1 MKKLVIINILFLSI
15 SIYSQPQWV
24 RIDSPTNN
32 LLRKIVFADSLN
44 GWACGL
50 NGTIIH
56 TSDGGDSWF
65 IQNTNTS
72 DPVIDIHFIDNQKG
86 YALTWELNNPP
97 LGTNMLKTTDGGIN
111 WIKEF
116 IPIETEFFRSVFF
129 LNEQFGLIGDRFT
142 YYTTNGG
149 TNWNLSQRDSDI
161 VANLPFHQIQMLNDS
176 LGFACGGVLDNAGII
191 WKTTDGGRNW
201 KTNGI
206 SPDEIFEIFI
216 FDSLN
221 ILALSGDPEY
231 LYGVGL
237 IKSSDGGETW
247 SYEELPINAVCFGID
262 FRNELEGWS
271 AAGYKMLFT
280 NDGGDSWSEM
290 DTPDSSAVYDVQF
303 VNDRKGFA
311 CGQDGVLFKYIP
323 DPNSV
328 EQATVSNEIDYKLF
342 QNYPNPFNPV
352 TSIQYAIG
360 SRQFVQ
366 LKVYDLLGNEV
377 ATLVDEE
384 KPAGQY
390 KVEFNANQISK
401 PGISSGVYFYRL
413 KLINSSVASEKV
425 TIESKKMIY
434 LK

>member
-1 MKKLVIINILFLSI
+1 MKKFLIVNILIFSI
-15 SIYSQPQWV
+15 GIYSQPQWV

-32 LLRKIVFADSLN
+32 FLRKIVFTDSLN

-56 TSDGGDSWF
+56 TSDGGDNWF

-72 DPVIDIHFIDNQKG
+72 DPIIDIHFIDNQKG
-86 YALTWELNNPP
+86 WALIWELNTPP
-97 LGTNMLKTTDGGIN
+97 FGSYFLKTVDGGAT
-111 WIKEF
+111 WVKEL
-116 IPIETEFFRSVFF
+116 IPIESEFFRSVFF
-129 LNEQFGLIGDRFT
+129 LNEQVGLIGDRFT

-149 TNWNLSQRDSDI
+149 INWNLSQRDSDI
-161 VANLPFHQIQMLNDS
+161 VANLPFLQIQMLNDS

-237 IKSSDGGETW
+237 IKSTDGGETW

-271 AAGYKMLFT
+271 AAGFKFLYTL
-280 NDGGDSWSEM
+280 DGGISWSEM
-290 DTPDSSAVYDVQF
+290 NAPDSSVVYDVQF
-303 VNDRKGFA
+303 VNDKNGFA
-311 CGQDGVLFKYIP
+311 CGQDGVLLKYIP
-323 DPNSV
+323 DPNGIDKEES
-328 EQATVSNEIDYKLF
+328 SNGMGYQLF
-342 QNYPNPFNPV
+342 QNYPNPFNPTTTIEYV
-352 TSIQYAIG
+352 IPNGVRNLIT
-360 SRQFVQ
+360 
-366 LKVYDLLGNEV
+366 LKVYDVLGNEI
-377 ATLVDEE
+377 ATLVNEF
-384 KPAGQY
+384 KTAGHYQ
-390 KVEFNANQISK
+390 VEFNAANIHQGVAL
-401 PGISSGVYFYRL
+401 PSGVYFY
-413 KLINSSVASEKV
+413 KLQAGSFSSVR
-425 TIESKKMIY
+425 KMI
-434 LK
+434 LIK

>member
-1 MKKLVIINILFLSI
+1 MKKLLIVNILFLSI
-15 SIYSQPQWV
+15 NIYSQPQWV

-86 YALTWELNNPP
+86 WALTWELNNPP
-97 LGTNMLKTTDGGIN
+97 LGTYMLKTTDGGIN

-149 TNWNLSQRDSDI
+149 AEWNLSQRDSDL
-161 VANLPFHQIQMLNDS
+161 VANLPFHQIKMLNDL

-191 WKTTDGGRNW
+191 WKTTDSGRNW
-201 KTNGI
+201 KTNAI

-216 FDSLN
+216 FDSQN

-280 NDGGDSWSEM
+280 NDGGNSWSEM

-311 CGQDGVLFKYIP
+311 CGQDGVLIKYIP
-323 DPNSV
+323 DPNRV
-328 EQATVSNEIDYKLF
+328 EQATLSNEIDYKLF

-401 PGISSGVYFYRL
+401 PGISSGVYFYRF
-413 KLINSSVASEKV
+413 KLINSSIASEKV
-425 TIESKKMIY
+425 TIETKKMIY